1 MEMDTCNP
9 NIGKYKHEVR
19 GSNSSMINASS
30 KITSI
35 SKTPSLNNNNPI
47 IKLQYTQMATK
58 NLHFICDIY
67 IYISAL
73 FYFFLEVKGQ
83 SKERCSQVLL
93 EE

>member
-35 SKTPSLNNNNPI
+35 RKTPSLNFNIHKRLP
-47 IKLQYTQMATK
+47 K
-58 NLHFICDIY
+58 
-67 IYISAL
+67 IYISFIFF
-73 FYFFLEVKGQ
+73 FYLEVQGQ